1 MLNRNHALSVFDPFR
16 EMEKI
21 EKHFFDDPW
30 GNFSRTFTDSFRTD
44 VTDEGDH
51 FKITADLPGF
61 EKENIHLDLYDD
73 ALTISAE
80 RHSEHENKDK
90 RDKYLC
96 CERSYGSYSR
106 TFNVT
111 GIDTVFSRQNLNG
124 GLEGGELVHGLL
136 RALEVE
142 LGDEEH
148 LRRVVGQRGGHGLRQ
163 IEYPAHVP
171 S

>member
-1 MLNRNHALSVFDPFR
+1 MFELIPFERHARNVAAFDPFR
-16 EMEKI
+16 ELDEL
-21 EKHFFDDPW
+21 ERSFF
-30 GNFSRTFTDSFRTD
+30 GNGRSVSSFRTD

-80 RHSEHENKDK
+80 RHSEHEEKDK

-96 CERSYGSYSR
+96 CERSYGAYSR

-111 GIDTVFSRQNLNG
+111 GIDTSAIKAKYDKGV
-124 GLEGGELVHGLL
+124 LELILPKAAKEEKSAK
-136 RALEVE
+136 RLE
-142 LGDEEH
+142 
-148 LRRVVGQRGGHGLRQ
+148 
-163 IEYPAHVP
+163 IE
-171 S
+171 

>member
-61 EKENIHLDLYDD
+61 EKENIHLDQYDD

-80 RHSEHENKDK
+80 RHSEHENKD
-90 RDKYLC
+90 
-96 CERSYGSYSR
+96 
-106 TFNVT
+106 
-111 GIDTVFSRQNLNG
+111 
-124 GLEGGELVHGLL
+124 
-136 RALEVE
+136 
-142 LGDEEH
+142 
-148 LRRVVGQRGGHGLRQ
+148 
-163 IEYPAHVP
+163 
-171 S
+171 

>member
-1 MLNRNHALSVFDPFR
+1 MLNHNHALSVFDPFR

-21 EKHFFDDPW
+21 EKSFFDDPW
-30 GNFSRTFTDSFRTD
+30 ANFGRTFTDSFRTD

-61 EKENIHLDLYDD
+61 EKENIHLDLCDD

-90 RDKYLC
+90 RSKYLC
-96 CERSYGSYSR
+96 CERSYGAYSR

-111 GIDTVFSRQNLNG
+111 GIDTANIKAKYDKGV
-124 GLEGGELVHGLL
+124 LELILPKVTQEPKQSK
-136 RALEVE
+136 RLE
-142 LGDEEH
+142 
-148 LRRVVGQRGGHGLRQ
+148 
-163 IEYPAHVP
+163 IE
-171 S
+171 

>member
-21 EKHFFDDPW
+21 EKHFFDEPW
-30 GNFSRTFTDSFRTD
+30 GNFSRTFADSFRTD

-73 ALTISAE
+73 ALTIPPSVIPTTRTRISAK
-80 RHSEHENKDK
+80 SI
-90 RDKYLC
+90 C
-96 CERSYGSYSR
+96 AASAA
-106 TFNVT
+106 T
-111 GIDTVFSRQNLNG
+111 
-124 GLEGGELVHGLL
+124 
-136 RALEVE
+136 ALTAAPSMSPA
-142 LGDEEH
+142 LI
-148 LRRVVGQRGGHGLRQ
+148 LPPSKPNTTRVCW
-163 IEYPAHVP
+163 

>member
-21 EKHFFDDPW
+21 EKHFFDEPW
-30 GNFSRTFTDSFRTD
+30 GNFSRTFADSFRTD

-80 RHSEHENKDK
+80 RHSDHEDKDK
-90 RDKYLC
+90 REKYLC
-96 CERSYGSYSR
+96 CERSYGAYSR
-106 TFNVT
+106 TFNGT
-111 GIDTVFSRQNLNG
+111 GIDTS
-124 GLEGGELVHGLL
+124 
-136 RALEVE
+136 A
-142 LGDEEH
+142 
-148 LRRVVGQRGGHGLRQ
+148 
-163 IEYPAHVP
+163 IKA
-171 S
+171 

>member
-1 MLNRNHALSVFDPFR
+1 MIRGAILAGPLPTPSAPTSPTRATTS
-16 EMEKI
+16 
-21 EKHFFDDPW
+21 
-30 GNFSRTFTDSFRTD
+30 
-44 VTDEGDH
+44 
-51 FKITADLPGF
+51 ITADLPGF

-111 GIDTVFSRQNLNG
+111 GIDTAAIKAKYDKGV
-124 GLEGGELVHGLL
+124 LELILPKAAKEEKSAK
-136 RALEVE
+136 RLE
-142 LGDEEH
+142 
-148 LRRVVGQRGGHGLRQ
+148 
-163 IEYPAHVP
+163 IE
-171 S
+171 

>member
-30 GNFSRTFTDSFRTD
+30 GNFGRTFTDSFRTD

-90 RDKYLC
+90 RGKYLC
-96 CERSYGSYSR
+96 CERSYGTYSR
-106 TFNVT
+106 SFNVA
-111 GIDTVFSRQNLNG
+111 GIDTANIKAKYDKGV
-124 GLEGGELVHGLL
+124 LELILPKVTQEAKQSK
-136 RALEVE
+136 RLE
-142 LGDEEH
+142 
-148 LRRVVGQRGGHGLRQ
+148 
-163 IEYPAHVP
+163 IE
-171 S
+171 

>member
-90 RDKYLC
+90 RGKYLC

-111 GIDTVFSRQNLNG
+111 GIDTAAIKAKYDKGV
-124 GLEGGELVHGLL
+124 LELILPKAAKEEKSAK
-136 RALEVE
+136 RLEI
-142 LGDEEH
+142 D
-148 LRRVVGQRGGHGLRQ
+148 
-163 IEYPAHVP
+163 
-171 S
+171 

>member
-16 EMEKI
+16 EMEKF
-21 EKHFFDDPW
+21 EKHFFDEPW

-80 RHSEHENKDK
+80 RHSEHE
-90 RDKYLC
+90 
-96 CERSYGSYSR
+96 E
-106 TFNVT
+106 
-111 GIDTVFSRQNLNG
+111 
-124 GLEGGELVHGLL
+124 
-136 RALEVE
+136 
-142 LGDEEH
+142 
-148 LRRVVGQRGGHGLRQ
+148 
-163 IEYPAHVP
+163 
-171 S
+171 